1 MKTILF
7 LDSCVKGRCTTSR
20 RWVKGNNFN
29 PVRLKQHIYGYT
41 SIFKHIN
48 FFKENNI
55 DILLVDNSVSSID
68 ELPEELRNL
77 IPKSVRIIVGNNN
90 KYGQISKGA
99 GVIEHW
105 RMGQE
110 IWKDYDYIIH
120 FELRQ
125 ILVDLSFFHTFLN
138 DPISIFCWCAGKTLK
153 QSHNSP
159 LGKFKQKDIRFDL
172 EAYGKDNSNI
182 YDKKNFNDFYT
193 GLFSCHIKE
202 FIKWVDGISL
212 DQIIYRHPGLG
223 MMALEKMV
231 MCFAY
236 YNLPEFKLIAQ
247 LNVRRCPKSNSI
259 YYNEIW

>member
-7 LDSCVKGRCTTSR
+7 LDSCYKSSD
-20 RWVKGNNFN
+20 FN
-29 PVRLKQHIYGYT
+29 PIRIKQYILGYK
-41 SIFKHIN
+41 SVFKHIN

-55 DILLVDNSVSSID
+55 DILLVDNSISSLA
-68 ELPEELRNL
+68 ELPVELRNL
-77 IPKSVRIIVGNNN
+77 IPKSAKIIVGDHN
-90 KYGQISKGA
+90 KYGRISKGA

-105 RMGQE
+105 RMGKE
-110 IWKDYDYIIH
+110 IWKEYDYIIH

-125 ILVDLSFFHTFLN
+125 ILIDLSFFHIFLN
-138 DPISIFCWCAGKTLK
+138 DPISIFSWCGGKTLNK
-153 QSHNSP
+153 TYNFP

-182 YDKKNFNDFYT
+182 SDTKNFNDFYT

-202 FIKWVDGISL
+202 FRKWVDGISL
-212 DQIIYRHPGLG
+212 DQIIYRQPGLG

-247 LNVRRCPKSNSI
+247 VNVRRSDNYNSI
-259 YYNEIW
+259 SYNQIW